1 MPLKI
6 KFVFELLLSKPLN
19 ALRVLNVLPSC
30 SEVIYYKIKLGLKF
44 TIFSL
49 VDLSSAAG
57 MARFTK

>member
-6 KFVFELLLSKPLN
+6 KLVFELLLSKPLN

-44 TIFSL
+44 TIF
-49 VDLSSAAG
+49 
-57 MARFTK
+57 